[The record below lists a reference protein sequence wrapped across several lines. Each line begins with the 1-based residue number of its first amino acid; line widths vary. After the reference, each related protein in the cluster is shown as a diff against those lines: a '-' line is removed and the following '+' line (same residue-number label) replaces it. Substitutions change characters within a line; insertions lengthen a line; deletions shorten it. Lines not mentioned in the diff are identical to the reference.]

1 MRLVHLSDL
10 HLGFRQYQRLTPSGI
25 NQREADV
32 ARTFQLAIDRIIEL
46 QPELVVVA
54 GDVFHNVRPTNPA
67 ILHAF
72 YQFARLVKTLPE
84 CAVVMIAG
92 NHDTPRASE
101 TGCILRL
108 FQQLG
113 IYVVDREAQRLQFP
127 ERDLSILAIP
137 DIVGQQVARTP
148 DPKAGRNVLVAHGM
162 LEGVTPEHMRMTD
175 PSAIELTR
183 EELTRYDWSYVAL
196 GHYHVYHKV
205 APRAFF
211 SGSIDFTNVD
221 IWGELREQRERGVK
235 SKGFIVHDLDSGVT
249 KFEEL
254 PPSRDII
261 DAEPINARG
270 LGVSEV
276 NALIRA
282 AVEGIKGGIED
293 KIVRVLVWD
302 LPRHVARELDHRQFR
317 DYKRQALHFH
327 LDTRRPEIARI
338 QASAGPGRRPSLA
351 DAVREKLQARPLET
365 DIDRGEL
372 VELGLKYL
380 RDAENATV
388 PPTAVLEG

>member
-10 HLGFRQYQRLTPSGI
+10 HLGFRQYQRLTPAGI

-72 YQFARLVKTLPE
+72 NQFARLTKALPQT
-84 CAVVMIAG
+84 AVVMIAG
-92 NHDTPRASE
+92 DHDTPRATE

-108 FQQLG
+108 FSQAGL
-113 IYVVDREAQRLQFP
+113 YVVDREP
-127 ERDLSILAIP
+127 ERLAFAEFDLSILAVP
-137 DIVGQQVARTP
+137 HALNRPALTP
-148 DPKAGRNVLVAHGM
+148 DAHARHNVLVFHGDVP
-162 LEGVTPEHMRMTD
+162 GVRPEHLKLVD
-175 PSAIELTR
+175 PAAVEVSR
-183 EELTRYDWSYVAL
+183 EELMRAAWSYIAL
-196 GHYHVYHKV
+196 GHYHVYHEV
-205 APRAFF
+205 LPNAYY
-211 SGSIDFTNVD
+211 SGSIDYTNVD
-221 IWGELREQRERGVK
+221 IWSELRDEQQKHVAG
-235 SKGFIVHDLDSGVT
+235 KGIIEHDLDTGEHTFHV
-249 KFEEL
+249 L
-254 PPSRDII
+254 PTSRQIVDTQ
-261 DAEPINARG
+261 PINARG
-270 LGVSEV
+270 LGVGEV

-282 AVEGIKGGIED
+282 AVEAIPGGIED

-327 LDTRRPEIARI
+327 LDTRRPEVARI
-338 QASAGPGRRPSLA
+338 QASGGPGRRPSLA
-351 DAVREKLQARPLET
+351 EVVREKLQARPLEN

-372 VELGLKYL
+372 VDLGLRYL

-388 PPTAVLEG
+388 PPAAVLEG